1 MGNLFNKQSSSDT
14 KNKIIICIKLGMFDM
29 FKKIV
34 NSWRVDVSELIDIF
48 RGVDL
53 TDPISRKMFIYIVKN
68 PKIPINPRQY
78 LSRYKS
84 IEGYLTLIMEHAP
97 EIKLIK
103 YLKNIP
109 INSAGFYLADTLNL
123 ILHASLERNLYKL
136 QIELIII
143 ITGLGYALD
152 FTTFTA
158 DAKFNPKVITALL
171 TYTHFD
177 RQYLSESQR
186 DEVRNLMRKIL

>member
-1 MGNLFNKQSSSDT
+1 MGNLFNKPTIYDT
-14 KNKIIICIKLGMFDM
+14 KNKIILCIKLGMFDM
-29 FKKIV
+29 FKKVV
-34 NSWRVDVSELIDIF
+34 NSWSVDVSELIDIF

-53 TDPISRKMFIYIVKN
+53 NDPVSREMFIYIIKH
-68 PKIPINPRQY
+68 PKIPLNPRQY

-84 IEGYLTLIMEHAP
+84 ISGYLSLIMEHSP
-97 EIKLIK
+97 ETKLIN

-109 INSAGFYLADTLNL
+109 INSSGYYLADTLNM
-123 ILHASLERNLYKL
+123 ILHAALERKLCKL

-143 ITGLGYALD
+143 ITGLGYVLD

-158 DAKFNPKVITALL
+158 ESTFNPNVIIALL
-171 TYTHFD
+171 THTHFD

-186 DEVRNLMRKIL
+186 DEVRKLMRKIL